1 MQKVIVLRLA
11 NLVTKLIQLS
21 EDHCDVCQNG
31 LKSVDRKRKVRVC
44 TKHKKE
50 LLKYLKEREN
60 ECE

>member
-1 MQKVIVLRLA
+1 M
-11 NLVTKLIQLS
+11 TKLIQLS

-31 LKSVDRKRKVRVC
+31 LKSVDSKRKVRVC
-44 TKHKKE
+44 NKHKKE